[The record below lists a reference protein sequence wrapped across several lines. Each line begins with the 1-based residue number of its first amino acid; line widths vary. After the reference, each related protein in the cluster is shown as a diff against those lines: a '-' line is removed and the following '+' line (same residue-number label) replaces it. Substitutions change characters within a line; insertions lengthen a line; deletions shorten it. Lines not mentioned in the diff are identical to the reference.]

1 MREYHCTTCDFHIT
15 GPADDV
21 ADEIDAHEEQHHT
34 DAAAVSGIEVT
45 PEILRAVR
53 HAALFD
59 ARLSDEI
66 CDELEEWAERLER
79 EQADEKRIDELA
91 QEFLRAEKEIA
102 IYGLVDWGNQ
112 SENQRDAYRAGIR
125 AVLAKL
131 DEVTR

>member
-1 MREYHCTTCDFHIT
+1 MSIRN
-15 GPADDV
+15 
-21 ADEIDAHEEQHHT
+21 
-34 DAAAVSGIEVT
+34 
-45 PEILRAVR
+45 
-53 HAALFD
+53 
-59 ARLSDEI
+59 
-66 CDELEEWAERLER
+66 
-79 EQADEKRIDELA
+79 ELA